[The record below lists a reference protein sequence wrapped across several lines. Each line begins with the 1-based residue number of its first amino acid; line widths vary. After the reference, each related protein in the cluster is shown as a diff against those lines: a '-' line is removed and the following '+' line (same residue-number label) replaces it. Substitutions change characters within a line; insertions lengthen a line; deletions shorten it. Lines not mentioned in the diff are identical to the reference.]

1 MERLP
6 KLNKNKDMI
15 GTTFRIL
22 KRHAPMIKGNYD
34 YWLAKKEMGIFKF
47 VDYNTSNK
55 IQRYDKQTKQW
66 LDDDIKNYWYEA
78 VDEKTG
84 AKKQKNYLDEYTG
97 FTIEF
102 EKGTDIETYN
112 PDAKKKE
119 RIPVKRCVIE
129 LRGNEKFGTAKG
141 LLAAG
146 LTAKTFGKDETQVWY
161 KMEKDGVG
169 YKFSIVGQVDDALLK
184 KTQDE
189 QPTEQQKVIDEAIRG
204 FKQSNTS
211 RIDMMT

>member
-84 AKKQKNYLDEYTG
+84 AKKQKNYLDEYTAS
-97 FTIEF
+97 
-102 EKGTDIETYN
+102 Y
-112 PDAKKKE
+112 
-119 RIPVKRCVIE
+119 
-129 LRGNEKFGTAKG
+129 
-141 LLAAG
+141 
-146 LTAKTFGKDETQVWY
+146 Q
-161 KMEKDGVG
+161 
-169 YKFSIVGQVDDALLK
+169 
-184 KTQDE
+184 
-189 QPTEQQKVIDEAIRG
+189 
-204 FKQSNTS
+204 
-211 RIDMMT
+211 